1 MRSILLATVVVLF
14 GVFLGTA
21 QATTEDEHNA
31 LRKLKDDLAQ
41 AVSKR
46 DFDAAQKVMH
56 QPFMATLVTQDSFT
70 DMAQL
75 KNYFD
80 SLFTRSTLRIKDL
93 SITPQADELS
103 QIYTGTFALTK
114 GSTAEHYQMDDG
126 RNFDL
131 KGRWTAVSIKEN
143 DGSWK
148 LLSFHSGVNFLDNPV
163 LDVIEKSVFWVGFA
177 GAGTGLLLGFLG
189 GWFLKRRQLQTH

>member
-1 MRSILLATVVVLF
+1 MRRILLATAVVLF
-14 GVFLGTA
+14 GVFSGSA
-21 QATTEDEHNA
+21 QASSEDEHIA

-46 DFDAAQKVMH
+46 DFDAAQKVLH

-70 DMAQL
+70 DMAHL
-75 KNYFD
+75 KSYFD
-80 SLFTRSTLRIKDL
+80 GLFTRSSLRIKDL

-103 QIYTGTFALTK
+103 QIYTGTLALTK

-131 KGRWTAVSIKEN
+131 NGRWTAVSIKEN
-143 DGSWK
+143 DGTWK
-148 LLSFHSGVNFLDNPV
+148 LLAFHSGVNFLDNPV
-163 LDVIEKSVFWVGFA
+163 LTAIEKSVVWVGLA
-177 GAGTGLLLGFLG
+177 GAGGGLLIGFLV
-189 GWFLKRRQLQTH
+189 GWIFKRRQLQAR